1 MLMRWPVFNLKLY
14 NEKSMLYCL
23 PSEVDSNIK
32 EQSDEIFE
40 TTILSSLICIPF
52 FYVILELILELIHY
66 CNQIP
71 DKSNL
76 FEVRFISFGYQIL
89 D

>member
-1 MLMRWPVFNLKLY
+1 
-14 NEKSMLYCL
+14 MLYCL
-23 PSEVDSNIK
+23 PSGVDSNIA
-32 EQSDEIFE
+32 EERSDGIDPVKPNMH
-40 TTILSSLICIPF
+40 TN
-52 FYVILELILELIHY
+52 FYDILELILELIHY

-76 FEVRFISFGYQIL
+76 KEVRFIRFRYQIL

>member
-1 MLMRWPVFNLKLY
+1 MLTRWPVFNLKLY

-23 PSEVDSNIK
+23 PSGVDSNIK

-40 TTILSSLICIPF
+40 ATTLSSLICILI
-52 FYVILELILELIHY
+52 FYVILELILEPIHY

-71 DKSNL
+71 EKSNL
-76 FEVRFISFGYQIL
+76 KEVRFLGFEYQIL